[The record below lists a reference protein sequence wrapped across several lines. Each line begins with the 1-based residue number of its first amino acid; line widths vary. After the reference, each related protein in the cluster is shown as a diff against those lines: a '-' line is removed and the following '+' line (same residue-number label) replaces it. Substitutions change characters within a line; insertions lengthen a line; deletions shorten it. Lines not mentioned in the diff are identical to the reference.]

1 MKLDPSHLKQ
11 RLRKRMRDRN
21 DQVLVEQGWYD
32 AHARSTMDP
41 VFIGGCGRSGTTL
54 FKELLNRHSRCAC
67 GPETSL
73 YGLPFNIGNIAAPW
87 DMDPAHLFELE
98 SRSKNI
104 IEFADLFASEF
115 LQSEHKQRWVE
126 KTPNNVRAIDR
137 LLTWYPKCKF
147 IHVVRD
153 GRDVVCSLRNH
164 PKERV
169 IDGKIVPVENNHP
182 VERSATRW
190 INDTT
195 TGLAYKDHPRCL
207 EVRYEALV
215 SDPEVEIRRVC
226 AFIEEAYE
234 PAMLDPGSD
243 PTQRSG
249 QNLNNAGAARPISAK
264 SVGRWKTD
272 LRADERSAFVD
283 IAGELMIALG
293 YVSDH
298 TWVDDFGG
306 ADE

>member
-1 MKLDPSHLKQ
+1 MKLDPSHIKQ
-11 RLRKRMRDRN
+11 RMRKRLRDRN
-21 DQVLVEQGWYD
+21 DQMLIEQGWYD
-32 AHARSTMDP
+32 PHARSAMDP

-73 YGLPFNIGNIAAPW
+73 YGLPFNIENIAAPW
-87 DMDPAHLFELE
+87 DMDPAHLLELQ
-98 SRSKNI
+98 RKSKNL
-104 IEFADLFASEF
+104 IEFADRFAAEFLASE
-115 LQSEHKQRWVE
+115 QKQRWVE

-153 GRDVVCSLRNH
+153 GRDVVCSLRHH

-190 INDTT
+190 IKDTT
-195 TGLAYKDHPRCL
+195 MGLAYKDHPRCL
-207 EVRYEALV
+207 EVRYETLV
-215 SDPEVEIRRVC
+215 SDPESELKRVC
-226 AFIEEAYE
+226 AFIDEPFE
-234 PAMLDPGSD
+234 PAMLDASSD
-243 PTQRSG
+243 SNQRSG

-272 LRADERSAFVD
+272 LRADERGAFVD
-283 IAGELMIALG
+283 LAGELMIALG
-293 YVSDH
+293 YISDH
-298 TWVDDFGG
+298 SWVDDFGER
-306 ADE
+306 A